1 MIIGVMSDTHD
12 CLPRVE
18 RAVKRLNEERVD
30 LVLHAGDFISPF
42 VLPRLAELEAMII
55 GVFGNNDGER
65 EYLHKKSEEYPNFQ
79 LRGNFAMVKGGGL
92 HIALLHGHESELL
105 HALIEREAF
114 DIIVHG
120 HTHKAAVYE
129 KGRTLVVN
137 PGEVG
142 GYVTGKSTLALL
154 DTDTRTAEVIDL

>member
-1 MIIGVMSDTHD
+1 MIIGVMADTHD
-12 CLPRVE
+12 SLPLIE
-18 RAVKRLNEERVD
+18 RAVKRLNEEKVE

-65 EYLHKKSEEYPNFQ
+65 EYLNKKSEEYPNFH
-79 LRGNFAMVKGGGL
+79 LRGNFARVERGGPS
-92 HIALLHGHESELL
+92 IALLHGHERELL

-120 HTHKAAVYE
+120 HTHKAGVYE

-137 PGEVG
+137 PGEVC
-142 GYVTGKSTLALL
+142 GYITGRTTLALL
-154 DTDTRTAEVIDL
+154 DTDTRAAEIIDL